1 MSNQI
6 AARVIAATSPVDRLG
21 ALRAQIA
28 ALEKIETILV
38 EEIKGWGA
46 GVYPADVFSA
56 TVGEPTS
63 RDTFDAAKAKKR
75 LSQLGASDD
84 WIANCVKT
92 SAPSSRLTLTD
103 L

>member
-1 MSNQI
+1 MSTASAKI
-6 AARVIAATSPVDRLG
+6 IHLRSPVDTLG
-21 ALRAQIA
+21 ALRAKIA
-28 ALEKIETILV
+28 VLEAEEAILV
-38 EEIKGWGA
+38 GVLKGYGP
-46 GVYPADVFSA
+46 GVYPGDLFSA

-63 RDTFDAAKAKKR
+63 RDTFDSAKAKKR
-75 LSQLGASDD
+75 LSQLGASDE

>member
-28 ALEKIETILV
+28 ALEKIETVLI

-56 TVGEPTS
+56 TAFSAVGLVLD
-63 RDTFDAAKAKKR
+63 RR
-75 LSQLGASDD
+75 YLSGRCLS
-84 WIANCVKT
+84 
-92 SAPSSRLTLTD
+92 
-103 L
+103 